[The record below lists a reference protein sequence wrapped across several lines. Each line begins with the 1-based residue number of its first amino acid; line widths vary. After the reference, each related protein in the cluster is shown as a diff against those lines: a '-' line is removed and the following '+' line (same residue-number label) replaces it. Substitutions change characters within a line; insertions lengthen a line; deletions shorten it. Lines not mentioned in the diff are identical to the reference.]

1 MNIEL
6 NLNTYQMST
15 LRTGH
20 FATSEEESVTKPTAS
35 NPGGDQISISKEGR
49 NEAKALAD
57 KVVAQLNAM
66 TKEDFMDM
74 LKEWQ
79 MENQT
84 KLVIDPYRT
93 VDPDGSIA
101 NQTYFESYLT
111 QLEDTR
117 STIESYYAEAYKEAL
132 SCPSGNSLSFI
143 SGKYLCPWSG
153 YFDENMPKNQRQWTY
168 TQLRSMLTGTG
179 VALNDP
185 YALAASGGPKTVE
198 EMDAIAKQTVR
209 NKLDALIQEQ
219 NMSKNQNK

>member
-1 MNIEL
+1 MNIAL
-6 NLNTYQMST
+6 NSNTRMST

-20 FATSEEESVTKPTAS
+20 FAPSRPESAAPAPTTSTAS
-35 NPGGDQISISKEGR
+35 GNDQISISQEGQ
-49 NEAKALAD
+49 NELDALAD
-57 KVVAQLNAM
+57 KVAAKLNTM

-74 LKEWQ
+74 VDQWRS
-79 MENQT
+79 ENQIE
-84 KLVIDPYRT
+84 LVVDPYRT

-101 NQTYFESYLT
+101 NKTYFESYLS
-111 QLEDTR
+111 QLEDSR

-153 YFDENMPKNQRQWTY
+153 YFDEHMSANQRQWTY
-168 TQLRSMLTGTG
+168 AQLRSMLTGTG

-198 EMDAIAKQTVR
+198 QMDQIAKQAVKD
-209 NKLDALIQEQ
+209 KLDALIQER
-219 NMSKNQNK
+219 NMSKNQK